1 MKGKG
6 SAPCYGCDERHYKC
20 HAECEAYK
28 KYAEEKR
35 KENKERAKDFSHM
48 YISGRTH

>member
-35 KENKERAKDFSHM
+35 KENKEKSKEFSYM
-48 YISGRTH
+48 INNGRTW

>member
-28 KYAEEKR
+28 K
-35 KENKERAKDFSHM
+35 
-48 YISGRTH
+48 IC